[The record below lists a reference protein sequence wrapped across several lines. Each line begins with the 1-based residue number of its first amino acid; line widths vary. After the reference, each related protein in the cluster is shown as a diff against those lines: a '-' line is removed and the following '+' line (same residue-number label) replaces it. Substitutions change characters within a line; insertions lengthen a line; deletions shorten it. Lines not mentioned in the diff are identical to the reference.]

1 MRLDR
6 TTVKQLL
13 FLLLALVVVLALVY
27 LLLPQRSSINSDS
40 PDETAT
46 APHSA
51 PETRR
56 IETQRISNIDNAPT
70 NRAGVRCRGTRLATV
85 DLAGNCR
92 ATPRSTMGA
101 LEAVEE

>member
-13 FLLLALVVVLALVY
+13 SLLLALVVVLALVY
-27 LLLPQRSSINSDS
+27 VLLPERSRFKRDY

-46 APHSA
+46 APLPA

-56 IETQRISNIDNAPT
+56 LDNIDDTPT
-70 NRAGVRCRGTRLATV
+70 NWAGVRCPSTGLAAV

-92 ATPRSTMGA
+92 ATPQATMGA
-101 LEAVEE
+101 LEAVDK

>member
-13 FLLLALVVVLALVY
+13 FLLLALVVVLTLVY
-27 LLLPQRSSINSDS
+27 VLLPGRSSFKSDS

-46 APHSA
+46 APQPA

-56 IETQRISNIDNAPT
+56 FSNIDNAPT
-70 NRAGVRCRGTRLATV
+70 NRAGVQCPGTGLAAV

-92 ATPRSTMGA
+92 ATPQATMGA
-101 LEAVEE
+101 LEAVDK